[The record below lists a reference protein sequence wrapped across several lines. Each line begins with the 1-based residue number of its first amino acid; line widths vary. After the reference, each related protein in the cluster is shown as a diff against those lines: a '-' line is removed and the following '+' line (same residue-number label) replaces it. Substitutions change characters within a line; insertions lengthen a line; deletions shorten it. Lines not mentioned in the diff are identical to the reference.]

1 MTGSSTSEKVAMELA
16 KKKIDVGL
24 STNNLDPMLHFWQND
39 VGLRLDHVLP
49 VRRGQKQYRHD
60 AAGSVIKINHHVDQ
74 LPVAPPTGYR
84 ELIIAR
90 QDRAEPERLTDPD
103 GNRTCLVPLGHEGI
117 NQIAVRLSVR
127 NLEAHRR
134 FYADALGLV
143 EEAITGGAAFRAGES
158 LIILEERPD
167 TRLMPG
173 GTERDGGTSPS
184 RSSKLTKFML
194 EHLQLAPGRV
204 SHPPRSEMLHEF
216 P

>member
-1 MTGSSTSEKVAMELA
+1 MELA

-74 LPVAPPTGYR
+74 LPVAPPSGYR

-103 GNRTCLVPLGHEGI
+103 GNRT
-117 NQIAVRLSVR
+117 
-127 NLEAHRR
+127 R
-134 FYADALGLV
+134 FG
-143 EEAITGGAAFRAGES
+143 TFR
-158 LIILEERPD
+158 P
-167 TRLMPG
+167 
-173 GTERDGGTSPS
+173 
-184 RSSKLTKFML
+184 
-194 EHLQLAPGRV
+194 
-204 SHPPRSEMLHEF
+204 
-216 P
+216 